1 MTIISKNQIEL
12 LNLFRKNI
20 FLSETIRKIS
30 IILKKDYP
38 ATYNTL
44 MELEKK
50 DIVKI
55 KKVGNSKI
63 CEIKFTPEAISIL
76 SFLDEQEFL
85 SKNIPNIKKIL
96 DFKEFLDDVLLVTG
110 SYAKGKQ
117 TKNSDIDLVVISK
130 DSVIKKQKLLENL
143 TTLLIPK
150 IHPVVVSYKDFIGML
165 LDKEEN
171 YGKEIFK
178 NKLLF
183 RNSERYYELIKEAIE
198 NGFRG

>member
-1 MTIISKNQIEL
+1 MAIISKNQIEI
-12 LNLFRKNI
+12 LNLFRKDI

-30 IILKKDYP
+30 LILKKDYP
-38 ATYNTL
+38 TTYNVIID
-44 MELEKK
+44 LEKK
-50 DIVKI
+50 DIIKI

-63 CEIKFTPEAISIL
+63 CEIRFTQEAISIL
-76 SFLDEQEFL
+76 SFLDEQESL

-96 DFKEFLDDVLLVTG
+96 DFKEFLDDIVLIAG

-117 TKNSDIDLVVISK
+117 TKKSDIDLVIISK
-130 DSVIKKQKLLENL
+130 DNVLKKQKLIENL
-143 TTLLIPK
+143 TALFIPK
-150 IHPVVVSYKDFIGML
+150 IHPIVVSYKDFIGML
-165 LDKEEN
+165 LSKEEN

-183 RNSERYYELIKEAIE
+183 RSSKRYYELIKEAIG